1 MNKLVHFLIFSDS
14 GSGVREIS
22 VAIGTT
28 PDDSD
33 LLPWTIITTSDG
45 WSSVSVDIP
54 DGMDGWIKLQ
64 AIDNGKI
71 INLNGCNSQVL
82 FSESESCCY
91 NSRTHQCR

>member
-33 LLPWTIITTSDG
+33 LLPWTVITTSDG

-71 INLNGCNSQVL
+71 INLNDCNSQIL

-91 NSRTHQCR
+91 NNRTHQCR